1 MEREGG
7 GRSKRLKFWRFR
19 DRDVWCLER
28 RRQFYRLKKE
38 ERRKKKKKNE

>member
-19 DRDVWCLER
+19 DRDRGHRESEGGGCVVFREAEAVL
-28 RRQFYRLKKE
+28 
-38 ERRKKKKKNE
+38 